1 MKYFGR
7 DPVSGG
13 VRLSRKVLTTGAATV
28 VKQVWSLTQLGLG
41 LLLLTN
47 VLTLSFRGNDTVL
60 DTLRVRKL
68 ELR

>member
-13 VRLSRKVLTTGAATV
+13 VRLSRKVLTTGAATA

-47 VLTLSFRGNDTVL
+47 VLLLSFRGNDTVL